1 MEVFNTSY
9 MGAIFKAARKQAD
22 MTQEQVAE
30 QVHAPEH
37 LLVVVVGG
45 GGLVVDDAADGRGE
59 AVHDL
64 VAEVCGGG
72 GNRVVVA

>member
-1 MEVFNTSY
+1 MNGWNRQKIRRSY
-9 MGAIFKAARKQAD
+9 EAGK
-22 MTQEQVAE
+22 QVAE

-59 AVHDL
+59 N
-64 VAEVCGGG
+64 CP
-72 GNRVVVA
+72 